1 MSRNLLSKNNYV
13 IMVGWFIS
21 MMFIKTNALAMPVP
35 QSSSGKCLSLS
46 TYVRL
51 FKRVIGES
59 VYISVIV
66 NGREKHLRIIKDN
79 WSHDYRVVARVSNKS
94 EADQIYQLL
103 ESSGYDSLDKY
114 TPSTSIDES
123 TPLPYMEGSLE
134 MQVPVKTSNNLNEFI
149 NTLSGHLVEPNEL
162 MPKTVDTVESMRQWV
177 FWKFFEY
184 KSTRPSEVTQLLW
197 SFRTAGYKDI
207 QNGLRQEAGKIPLHL
222 KDSIEIIDRQ
232 FIKNSIGLPLTF
244 YHVSA
249 NPELEK
255 LWDRIQAGDNFSELP
270 IDFAYTFTNLSKDFA
285 VYWKKQA
292 FKGRGIILQIQAS
305 KDSQAIPMDKLE
317 GERGILNLVSELE
330 FVLPRNSR
338 FVPTAVGVDSDG
350 NKIIYCNYN

>member
-1 MSRNLLSKNNYV
+1 MFRILQGNKYV
-13 IMVGWFIS
+13 MMANWFIA
-21 MMFIKTNALAMPVP
+21 MMFFKTNALAMPVP
-35 QSSSGKCLSLS
+35 QSSSGDCLLLS

-66 NGREKHLRIIKDN
+66 NGKEKHLRIIKDN

-94 EADQIYQLL
+94 EADQIYRLL
-103 ESSGYDSLDKY
+103 EVNGYDSLEKY

-123 TPLPYMEGSLE
+123 TPLPYMEGDLE
-134 MQVPVKTSNNLNEFI
+134 MQAPVKTSNNLNEFI
-149 NTLSGHLVEPNEL
+149 NALSGRLVEPDEL
-162 MPKTVDTVESMRQWV
+162 IPKVVDTVESMRQWV
-177 FWKFFEY
+177 FWKYFEY
-184 KSTRPSEVTQLLW
+184 KSIRSAEDTQLLW
-197 SFRTAGYKDI
+197 SFRTAGYKGI
-207 QNGLRQEAGKIPLHL
+207 QDGLRQEPGLIPLHL
-222 KDSIEIIDRQ
+222 QNSIEIIDRQ
-232 FIKNSIGLPLTF
+232 FIKNSIDLPLTF
-244 YHVSA
+244 FHVSA

-255 LWDRIQAGDNFSELP
+255 LWDRIQNGENISELP
-270 IDFAYTFTNLSKDFA
+270 VDSAYTFTNLSKDFA

-292 FKGRGIILQIQAS
+292 FKGKGIILQIQAS
-305 KDSQAIPMDKLE
+305 KDSKAIPMDKLK
-317 GERGILNLVSELE
+317 GERGILNQVSELE